1 MKRAIQ
7 FFKIDF
13 FYFPKYER
21 KNLVFYFL
29 IILALIRPIGFLF
42 HSPVI
47 DGIGASTCIS
57 PLPTVFSK
65 PGGIEAFTSTFLIVY
80 SESPSKFDTVAI
92 TSELFGKINGP
103 HAYRNAISL
112 IFGYFPLFPGETSDS
127 IFTYLFYEDKILQ
140 DMGIPAGNS
149 YTLINRNGKDE
160 WEYQIVNDEK

>member
-1 MKRAIQ
+1 MRKVAV
-7 FFKIDF
+7 FFKMDF

-21 KNLVFYFL
+21 KYFVFYIL
-29 IILALIRPIGFLF
+29 IVLALIRPVGFIF
-42 HSPVI
+42 HLPVI

-92 TSELFGKINGP
+92 TSEMFSKIDGP
-103 HAYRNAISL
+103 HPYRNVISL
-112 IFGYFPLFPGETSDS
+112 MFGYFPLFPGETSDS

-140 DMGIPAGNS
+140 NMEIPAGDS
-149 YTLINRNGKDE
+149 YTLINRNGKEE
-160 WEYQIVNDEK
+160 WKYQIVKDEK

>member
-1 MKRAIQ
+1 MRKVAV
-7 FFKIDF
+7 FFKMDF

-21 KNLVFYFL
+21 KNNVFYFL
-29 IILALIRPIGFLF
+29 ILLALIRPVGFIF
-42 HSPVI
+42 HSPLI

-65 PGGIEAFTSTFLIVY
+65 PGGIEAFTSNFLMVN
-80 SESPSKFDTVAI
+80 SEPSSVSDTVVI

-112 IFGYFPLFPGETSDS
+112 MFGYFPLFPNETSDS

-140 DMGIPAGNS
+140 NMGIPAGNS
-149 YTLINRNGKDE
+149 YTLINRNGKEE
-160 WEYQIVNDEK
+160 WKYQIVKDEK